1 MFKEIYERYNESKGS
16 AIGEQ
21 MTRSNPL
28 DLEQSFD
35 KLYRENLRALFQ
47 YLFSRVQDIHLAEDL
62 SSETFISAFESLNR
76 LKSADKFKPW
86 LFTIARNKANDHFRR
101 LKRQPTLELDEE
113 IAALPLQEQAG
124 NNNQDQ
130 RVLVQQLFARLKP
143 AEQEL
148 LRLKLVAS
156 LTFKEIAILLKSN
169 ENNVKKS
176 YYRLLERL
184 QAQVE

>member
-1 MFKEIYERYNESKGS
+1 
-16 AIGEQ
+16 

-35 KLYRENLRALFQ
+35 KLYRENLRPLFQ

-62 SSETFISAFESLNR
+62 SSQTFISAFESLDR
-76 LKSADKFKPW
+76 LKSPDKFKPW
-86 LFTIARNKANDHFRR
+86 LFTIARNKANDHFRK

-113 IAALPLQEQAG
+113 IAALPLQGQAE
-124 NNNQDQ
+124 NNHDQDQ
-130 RVLVQQLFARLKP
+130 RVLVQQLFDKLKP

-148 LRLKLVAS
+148 LRLKLIAG
-156 LTFKEIAILLKSN
+156 LTFREMAILLKSN